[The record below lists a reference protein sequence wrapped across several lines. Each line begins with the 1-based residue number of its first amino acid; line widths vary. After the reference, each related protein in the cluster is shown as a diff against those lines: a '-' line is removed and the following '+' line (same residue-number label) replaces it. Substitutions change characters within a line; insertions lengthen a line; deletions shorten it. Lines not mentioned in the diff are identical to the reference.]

1 MNSMKRQKD
10 RTLKDDVP
18 GWQVPNI
25 LLEKSGEMAPEG
37 MKRLNQSDNIILLW
51 MCLVLKVKSNAVKK
65 NTA

>member
-1 MNSMKRQKD
+1 MNF
-10 RTLKDDVP
+10 P

-37 MKRLNQSDNIILLW
+37 MKRLNQSDNIIQLW

>member
-1 MNSMKRQKD
+1 MNF
-10 RTLKDDVP
+10 P

-25 LLEKSGEMAPEG
+25 LLEKSGEMSPEG
-37 MKRLNQSDNIILLW
+37 MKRLNQSDNIIQLW